1 MAVFHSHT
9 TVLLKIYM
17 FINYIR
23 TNLSKATKCVKPIKK
38 KYSILMLYM
47 NAISVFKSQL
57 NSALVEWNLS
67 VMGVNIHRAK
77 TVDEADK

>member
-1 MAVFHSHT
+1 
-9 TVLLKIYM
+9 M
-17 FINYIR
+17 FIDYIIS
-23 TNLSKATKCVKPIKK
+23 NLSKATKCVKKK

-57 NSALVEWNLS
+57 NSALVKWNLS

>member
-1 MAVFHSHT
+1 MC
-9 TVLLKIYM
+9 K
-17 FINYIR
+17 
-23 TNLSKATKCVKPIKK
+23 KK

-57 NSALVEWNLS
+57 NSALVKWNLS